1 MSTTE
6 QPEVEWDATKATR
19 IPPFLRI
26 PTGEVELDGRGEL
39 MLDEDDK
46 PVIKTQPYLIR
57 RTGKAL
63 REILD
68 LETEQ
73 GIANDLEIEE
83 ENEKLDA
90 EEVAREADENGKV
103 PDALKVDIDWL
114 GRRRQERNKKAMRAT
129 FESLALLLV
138 HPGTLE
144 HPDPDVL
151 EENLDFVVAA
161 EWMAILVPRAQQV
174 EIPVEGSEN
183 GETRTVIESPTEPG
197 SAQVAEASS

>member
-1 MSTTE
+1 MSTTA
-6 QPEVEWDATKATR
+6 QPEAEWDATKATR

-39 MLDEDDK
+39 LLDENDE
-46 PVIKTQPYLIR
+46 PVVKTQPYLIR

-68 LETEQ
+68 LETEL
-73 GIANDLEIEE
+73 GIANDQEIEE
-83 ENEKLDA
+83 ENDKLDA
-90 EEVAREADENGKV
+90 EEKAAEAAEDGKA
-103 PDALKVDIDWL
+103 PDALKVDIEWL
-114 GRRRQERNKKAMRAT
+114 GRRRQERNKKAMRST

-161 EWMAILVPRAQQV
+161 EWMAILVPRAEQV
-174 EIPVEGSEN
+174 QIPLEGSEN
-183 GETRTVIESPTEPG
+183 GETRTVTESPTEPASESG
-197 SAQVAEASS
+197 GAQSS